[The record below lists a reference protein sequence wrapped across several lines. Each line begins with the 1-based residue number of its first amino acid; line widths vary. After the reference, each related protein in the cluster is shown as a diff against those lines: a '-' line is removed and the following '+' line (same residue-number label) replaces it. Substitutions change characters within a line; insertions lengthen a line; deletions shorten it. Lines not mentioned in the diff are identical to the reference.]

1 MGLLLTISVLLMII
15 IIVITRW
22 KGTQYFWVLTIGSL
36 LILFV
41 VNAFHDQL
49 NPFVSGTV
57 ITISS
62 LISMAIIGYL
72 AWVSFVTKDKNEIK
86 ISLAKTFSLYK
97 YNYRE
102 RWLGFNAEL
111 DRAHQQG
118 QFYSKS
124 IKAMA
129 NLIESPSGK
138 LWSEKNGRFIYVDH
152 WNSKLVSENKFSLPV
167 ELCEFIENT
176 NWVIDLKEYQ
186 KKPEIY
192 QSLSLSFAY
201 FEAENID
208 ILVPLKRDR
217 ELVGIVGLSS
227 KAGAAILNWEDHDLL
242 KAAGQQMASYIGLF
256 EATTRIYEQ
265 RQLEAFNRLSTF
277 VVHDLKN
284 VSAQLQLITQN
295 AEKFKDNQD
304 FINDTFDTVVS
315 ADLRIRKML
324 AQLGRKNTPKTKA
337 EKNTTQL
344 HDLIDKISS
353 QKADIIIDKSV
364 QDVRLLGSQEQ
375 LGNIILH
382 LDDNARAAVSA
393 ADGEPKKDVL
403 HHLEIVENDLYWRIE
418 DKGVGMSE
426 EFIRSDLFKP
436 FETTKGNA
444 GMGIGVYQC
453 RHLLRSFGGDLIVR
467 SWVGE
472 GTHCTAILTIIVEDS
487 DESE

>member
-1 MGLLLTISVLLMII
+1 MII

-57 ITISS
+57 ITLSF
-62 LISMAIIGYL
+62 LVFMAIIGYL
-72 AWVSFVTKDKNEIK
+72 VWISFVTKDKNEIK
-86 ISLAKTFSLYK
+86 INLAKTFSLYK

-111 DRAHQQG
+111 DRAHQQDL
-118 QFYSKS
+118 FYSKS

-129 NLIESPSGK
+129 DLIESPSGK

-152 WNSKLVSENKFSLPV
+152 WNAKSSSKHKFSLPI
-167 ELCEFIENT
+167 ELCQFIEDT

-186 KKPEIY
+186 KKPEMY
-192 QSLSLSFAY
+192 QLLSLPFTD
-201 FEAENID
+201 FETGKID
-208 ILVPLKRDR
+208 ILVPLKRD
-217 ELVGIVGLSS
+217 EKLVGIVGLES

-265 RQLEAFNRLSTF
+265 RQLEAFNRLSAF

-304 FINDTFDTVVS
+304 FINDTFDTVVN

-324 AQLGRKNTPKTKA
+324 NQLGRKNIATLKS
-337 EKNTTQL
+337 EKNITDL
-344 HDLIDKISS
+344 HVLINAIKD
-353 QKADIIIDKSV
+353 QKADIVINKNIKN
-364 QDVRLLGSQEQ
+364 VRLYGSQQQ
-375 LGNIILH
+375 LVNIILH
-382 LDDNARAAVSA
+382 LDDNACNAVSA
-393 ADGEPKKDVL
+393 AGGDFKKDVL
-403 HHLEIVENDLYWRIE
+403 HRLEMVENDLYWIIE
-418 DKGVGMSE
+418 DKGIGMSE
-426 EFIRSDLFKP
+426 EFVRLNLFKP

-444 GMGIGVYQC
+444 GLGIGVYQC
-453 RHLLRSFGGDLIVR
+453 RHLLRSFGGDLIVQSR
-467 SWVGE
+467 VGE
-472 GTHCTAILTIIVEDS
+472 GTRCTVILTTIVEDN
-487 DESE
+487 DEPE